1 MSSLVNHPRRGSCAY
16 VLRLVTD
23 PTFPERLAG
32 RLEHVP
38 SGRRHD
44 FDDADAL
51 LACLR
56 HEQRCAHSSSDAD
69 PGSVR

>member
-1 MSSLVNHPRRGSCAY
+1 MNGATGSPCAC
-16 VLRLVTD
+16 VLRLVAD
-23 PTFPERLAG
+23 PSDSERLAG

-44 FDDADAL
+44 FDDAAAL

-56 HEQRCAHSSSDAD
+56 HEQRCAVTARPDRNVTGA
-69 PGSVR
+69 

>member
-1 MSSLVNHPRRGSCAY
+1 MKTPPGSHGAY
-16 VLRLVTD
+16 VLRLVAD
-23 PTFPERLAG
+23 PSDPDRLAG

-44 FDDADAL
+44 FDDASAL

-56 HEQRCAHSSSDAD
+56 HEQRCAGAARPDRNVTGA
-69 PGSVR
+69 